1 MPSDNLVKILFRF
14 YSDILDEETVETM
27 WASVYDLEKNY
38 YKIGNIPFYAFI
50 AADDIIWAEYSKTE
64 EMLTYRKTVIYSG
77 NSTIHV
83 ILMDTEKEINTIRDI
98 FNALGCESEMLNNK
112 YFALNVPA
120 AIDYFIIKAKLDELS
135 GKGEI
140 DYAETCLS
148 DKHDY
153 KNFSPF
159 N

>member
-1 MPSDNLVKILFRF
+1 MSSDNLTKILFRF

-27 WASVYDLEKNY
+27 WAEVYDLEKNY
-38 YKIGNIPFYAFI
+38 YKIANIPFYAFI
-50 AADDIIWAEYSKTE
+50 AADDIIWAEFSKTE
-64 EMLTYRKTVIYSG
+64 EMLTYRKTITASG

-83 ILMDTEKEINTIRDI
+83 ILMDTMEDINALRDI
-98 FNALGCESEMLNNK
+98 FKVLGCESERLNNK

-120 AIDYFIIKAKLDELS
+120 AIDYVIIKTKLDELS

-140 DYAETCLS
+140 NYAETCLS

-159 N
+159 